1 MGFRN
6 GDRVRIC
13 QPKGEYTGCRGTIAD
28 DPGGQPQGVLPLGH
42 MVAIDGENGVRRPFL
57 IQHLEP
63 LQAVRVRRPEA
74 ADEAVPETADGAVPE
89 AADRAVPEAER
100 SGRPA

>member
-1 MGFRN
+1 MAFQN

-28 DPGGQPQGVLPLGH
+28 EPGSQPQGVLPLGH
-42 MVAIDGENGVRRPFL
+42 MVAVDGENGVARPFL

-63 LQAVRVRRPEA
+63 LQPARVRRPALAEQPDR
-74 ADEAVPETADGAVPE
+74 DEG
-89 AADRAVPEAER
+89 RARQPV
-100 SGRPA
+100 